1 MKKVIAYCRISLLL
15 LLALGVCGCEFRP
28 LEEPNRGVNIS
39 VKVNV
44 KAVANVT
51 THIYNEKIPVPD
63 IHPDAM
69 HVVFYEEGGDRMVS
83 EAFITGKALG
93 EDGSCVM
100 SGYVNVLPGTYRM
113 VVYSFGTFY
122 TFVNDCNSWSKINA
136 RALEVSDAIKNRYN
150 TSVMPKGRSETII
163 TYTPD
168 HIVVANNPEEV
179 IPFYSGS
186 YTIHAD
192 ATTVVETYYLQIK
205 VDGLQYVSSARAYL
219 SGMASGNILSE
230 RRPIHEPESILYFD
244 MEKSD
249 DNGEP
254 VICAVFNTFGRIE
267 DATNN
272 LSVTFDVVTVD
283 GRNETHTFDI
293 TDLFYTEECK
303 KYHWLLLEDR
313 ITVDNPGGNGG
324 FTPGVGEWEEE
335 NHKVN
340 F

>member
-1 MKKVIAYCRISLLL
+1 MRTILHNIPALLFL
-15 LLALGVCGCEFRP
+15 FVTMVLGSCEFRP
-28 LEEPNRGVNIS
+28 LEEPNRGVKIN
-39 VKVNV
+39 VNV
-44 KAVANVT
+44 NVRAVANVT

-100 SGYVNVLPGTYRM
+100 TGYANVLPGTYRM

-122 TFVNDCNSWSKINA
+122 SYVNDCNSWSRINA
-136 RALEVSDAIKNRYN
+136 RALQASEAIRNRYN
-150 TSVMPKGRSETII
+150 TSVMPMARSEAIV

-168 HIVVANNPEEV
+168 HVVVASNPEEK

-186 YTIHAD
+186 YTIHAE

-219 SGMASGNILSE
+219 SGMASGNLLSE
-230 RRPIHEPESILYFD
+230 RRPIHEPESVLYFD
-244 MEKSD
+244 MEKGD
-249 DNGEP
+249 DKGEP

-267 DATNN
+267 DSTNN
-272 LSVTFDVVTVD
+272 LSVTFDVITVD

-293 TDLFYTEECK
+293 TGLFHTEECR
-303 KYHWLLLEDR
+303 KYHWLLLEER
-313 ITVDNPGGNGG
+313 IKIDAPDGSGG
-324 FTPGVGEWEEE
+324 FKPGVSDWEDD